1 MLQFGLG
8 LNVGLRR
15 SGKKNQDAVC
25 VVSRFS
31 NSPMMILAD
40 GMGGYQGGEI
50 ASKIVI
56 DTFKKEFKR
65 RDKNVKIQEFLLDAI
80 SLSHKKIISTAN
92 SNRNLAKM
100 GSTVVAVLV
109 DQKRDQIQIANV
121 GDSRAYLI
129 AKNNFQQISFDH
141 SEVAELRRSGS
152 ISDEEALNYPRKN
165 VLTMS
170 LSASRSEDSVR
181 PYINTFDF
189 PKNSAILICSD
200 GLWGP
205 VSETLIQLAVLEYHP
220 QHAADKL
227 IKIANLNGG
236 PDNISV
242 LIARRFGEWR
252 KYKNEHSR
260 DLEDTH

>member
-1 MLQFGLG
+1 MLQFGIG
-8 LNVGLRR
+8 LNTGLKR

-25 VVSRFS
+25 VVNRFS
-31 NSPMMILAD
+31 NSPLMILAD

-50 ASKIVI
+50 ASRIVI
-56 DTFKKEFKR
+56 DTFKKNYKR
-65 RDKNVKIQEFLLDAI
+65 RDKNFKIYEFLLDTI

-100 GSTVVAVLV
+100 GSTVVAVVV
-109 DQKRDQIQIANV
+109 DQKRDQIHIANV

-129 AKNNFQQISFDH
+129 SKYIIQQISFDH
-141 SEVAELRRSGS
+141 SEVAELKRSGS
-152 ISDEEALNYPRKN
+152 ISDEEAINYHRKN

-170 LSASRSEDSVR
+170 LSASRTEDSVK

-189 PKNSAILICSD
+189 PNNSAILICSD

-205 VSETLIQLAVLEYHP
+205 VADTLIQLAVLEFHP
-220 QHAADKL
+220 KKAAEQL

-252 KYKNEHSR
+252 KYKKVHSR